1 MEAVAAHGHD
11 EAHSHDDHA
20 HHHKDTFI
28 TKYIFSID
36 HKMIAKQYLISGII
50 MGIIGVGMSILFR
63 MQLAWPE
70 ESFWAFKFFLGEKQW
85 FSLCSLQD
93 CQEPLVTCS
102 FRFKLEREIWHL
114 DS

>member
-1 MEAVAAHGHD
+1 MEAVASHNHDHAHD
-11 EAHSHDDHA
+11 HDDHA

-63 MQLAWPE
+63 MQIAWPE
-70 ESFWAFKFFLGEKQW
+70 QSF
-85 FSLCSLQD
+85 
-93 CQEPLVTCS
+93 
-102 FRFKLEREIWHL
+102 
-114 DS
+114 